1 MNLAQAFLRDQI
13 PPSKRAIIPTT
24 LKNAYDAV
32 DLLVQGEPMLNV
44 QSAKDN
50 KGRIIQWA
58 VDFAF
63 QRLVESGQL
72 GRDYRWRYFEKPTGQ
87 YLEILLSHS
96 ALTISQVADPD
107 KQPRDV
113 GFRRNKRLSSQI
125 TMKEIVGDVEETTG
139 IPHIL
144 LLHGHQKLD
153 FAHLAIPDPLHWFGF
168 QHRSRNLMLMAHA
181 VPEPEV
187 PMENTDIEAV
197 MTIKEEIDRWRRDHE
212 GA

>member
-13 PPSKRAIIPTT
+13 PRAKQSIIPTT

-32 DLLVQGEPMLNV
+32 ELLVRNEPILNV

-50 KGRIIQWA
+50 RGRIVQFA
-58 VDFAF
+58 VDLAF
-63 QRLVESGQL
+63 QKLVESGQF
-72 GRDYRWRYFEKPTGQ
+72 GRDYRWRWFERPTGR
-87 YLEILLSHS
+87 YLEILFSHS
-96 ALTISQVADPD
+96 ALTISQVADPE

-113 GFRRNKRLSSQI
+113 GFRRNKRLASQI
-125 TMKEIVGDVEETTG
+125 TMKEIIREVEETSG

-168 QHRSRNLMLMAHA
+168 QHRTANLMLMAHA
-181 VPEPEV
+181 VPEAEV
-187 PMENTDIEAV
+187 PMENTDVEAV
-197 MTIKEEIDRWRRDHE
+197 MTIKEEIDKWRRDHSSE
-212 GA
+212 